1 MRPEKQKA
9 EGRRDYSWRMG
20 CEEGN
25 SVGRTSKQFGIL
37 KRQVR
42 ARVPKMRKGIRL
54 EKKPLKKSVGM
65 RP

>member
-1 MRPEKQKA
+1 
-9 EGRRDYSWRMG
+9 MG
-20 CEEGN
+20 G
-25 SVGRTSKQFGIL
+25 TSKQFGIL

>member
-1 MRPEKQKA
+1 
-9 EGRRDYSWRMG
+9 MG
-20 CEEGN
+20 G
-25 SVGRTSKQFGIL
+25 TSKQFGIL
-37 KRQVR
+37 KRPIR